1 MTNPILRQALFISL
15 LGHVT
20 LFGMF
25 SFSFGPKI
33 PEVNFANVSFWGA
46 ILRSADLM
54 NNRNFDIGY
63 KTGGFIGRLGISV
76 LDKIKRED
84 LLASRGYFPASRHSG
99 IPPIT
104 PMADSANHAY
114 GGFRQRRKGGK
125 AGEAGS
131 PALAGEKPPVC
142 LPFNQEKRFFS
153 QKLLPISAISAR
165 KEPAIMFY
173 PRLPYHFALYFKDRQ
188 TAHIELMFQ
197 VISGAQRNSVL
208 VKRRISSGNLEADL
222 LSMRYISR
230 YLFIQQR
237 AFAPNKWQIVRIDLS
252 TVND

>member
-84 LLASRGYFPASRHSG
+84 LLASRGYFSASPAF
-99 IPPIT
+99 
-104 PMADSANHAY
+104 
-114 GGFRQRRKGGK
+114 GG
-125 AGEAGS
+125 GEAGS